1 MEDRTRW
8 QILWTALIE
17 ITVAKQSP
25 DDQSPHKA
33 ALGNSYLV
41 RTAAAHFRLSILS
54 FQAFLP
60 TTVGWPGEMV
70 EIQLWTGN
78 KVGMEGSGRYFD
90 Q

>member
-1 MEDRTRW
+1 MTEKSVLLMNMG
-8 QILWTALIE
+8 IHFA
-17 ITVAKQSP
+17 
-25 DDQSPHKA
+25 
-33 ALGNSYLV
+33 
-41 RTAAAHFRLSILS
+41 AAAHFRLSILS

-78 KVGMEGSGRYFD
+78 KVGMKGSGRYFD